1 MKKTLCL
8 ILVCFGSAIAFA
20 QNLNTDIAIIP
31 EPVSITKNT
40 GRFSLQQN
48 TVILAPD
55 IPEMKEVT
63 RFLKDRLSTPTGMK
77 VSVQNT
83 ATSAAIQLVLNKT
96 MNAALGNEGYNLSV
110 TPTNVI
116 IKANKPAGLFY
127 GMQTLVAIIPKRN

>member
-8 ILVCFGSAIAFA
+8 ILVCFAAAIAFA
-20 QNLNTDIAIIP
+20 QNLNADIAIIP

-63 RFLKDRLSTPTGMK
+63 RFLKDRLSTPTGLK
-77 VSVQNT
+77 VIVQNT

-96 MNAALGNEGYNLSV
+96 MNAALGNEGYNLSSIGV
-110 TPTNVI
+110 
-116 IKANKPAGLFY
+116 KLFY
-127 GMQTLVAIIPKRN
+127 I